1 MIIDGS
7 YDLRQKYN
15 QTYYISNTEESKK
28 DFIENVIPQWIDYFE
43 RLKNK
48 SNSKWFV
55 GKRVSIA
62 DIAVFDVLNDIEEK
76 SGLIMKNSTLK
87 KFMIDFKS
95 QPKYEEYVK
104 SNRYHLR

>member
-48 SNSKWFV
+48 NDSKWFV